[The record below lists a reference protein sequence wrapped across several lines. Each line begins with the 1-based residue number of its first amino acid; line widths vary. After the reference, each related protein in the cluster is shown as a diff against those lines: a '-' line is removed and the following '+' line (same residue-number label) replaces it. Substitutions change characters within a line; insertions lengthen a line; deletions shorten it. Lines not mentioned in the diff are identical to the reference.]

1 MFRSRERN
9 VKLVF
14 VKWKAFKQS
23 AIVFFEVKFYF
34 TKLCSKDDFLC
45 IRMSSMW

>member
-1 MFRSRERN
+1 MVFNRERD

-23 AIVFFEVKFYF
+23 AIVFFEVMAWIS
-34 TKLCSKDDFLC
+34 LV
-45 IRMSSMW
+45 